1 MTDGPLQVNMV
12 RENCLELRVGAKDPE
27 VAPAARVMVYDLI
40 MEVGVNQKRLLTKEV
55 AICERCV

>member
-1 MTDGPLQVNMV
+1 MV

-40 MEVGVNQKRLLTKEV
+40 MEVGVNRKRLLTKEV